1 MRPCT
6 GGRTFVSGTF
16 IVLVVMLSIWPTA
29 ALDTGRAPDFTIRD
43 IRGKTVNGAKL
54 FAQGPVIVDFW
65 ATWCVPCRPELKAL
79 AKIHKKYKNSGLTI
93 LAISEDGVEETAR
106 VKQFVRTEK
115 MPFVV
120 IVDRSKELI
129 KLFHASAVPTLFVIE
144 KGGKIRATHVGF
156 LSGDEKKI
164 EKEVASLI
172 EEMKKN
178 QAKETGKK
186 ASVQKK

>member
-16 IVLVVMLSIWPTA
+16 IVFVVLLSLWPTA
-29 ALDTGRAPDFTIRD
+29 ALDIGRAPDFTLRD

-79 AKIHKKYKNSGLTI
+79 ANIHKKYKDSGLTI

-120 IVDRSKELI
+120 IVDRNKELI
-129 KLFHASAVPTLFVIE
+129 KLFHASAVPTLFLIE
-144 KGGKIRATHVGF
+144 KGGKIRATHIGF
-156 LSGDEKKI
+156 LSGDDKKI

-172 EEMKKN
+172 KEMEKN
-178 QAKETGKK
+178 QAEETEKE
-186 ASVQKK
+186 ASVEEK

>member
-1 MRPCT
+1 MMRPCI
-6 GGRTFVSGTF
+6 GGRTFISGA
-16 IVLVVMLSIWPTA
+16 LVGVAMLSLWPAA
-29 ALDTGRAPDFTIRD
+29 ALDIGCAPDFTIRD
-43 IRGKTVNGAKL
+43 IWGKTVDGAEL
-54 FAQGPVIVDFW
+54 YAHGVVMVDFW

-93 LAISEDGVEETAR
+93 LTISEDGVEETAA

-120 IVDRSKELI
+120 IVDRNKQLM
-129 KLFHASAVPTLFVIE
+129 KLFHASAVPTLFLLE
-144 KGGKIRATHVGF
+144 KGGKIRATHIGF

-172 EEMKKN
+172 EEMGKN
-178 QAKETGKK
+178 QAKETNKDAPVEGK
-186 ASVQKK
+186 

>member
-1 MRPCT
+1 MRPCA
-6 GGRTFVSGTF
+6 GGRTFVSGTVV
-16 IVLVVMLSIWPTA
+16 VLLLVLSMWPTA
-29 ALDTGRAPDFTIRD
+29 ALDIGRAPDFTIRD
-43 IRGKTVNGAKL
+43 IRGETVNGPIL

-79 AKIHKKYKNSGLTI
+79 AKIHKKYKDSGLTI

-120 IVDRSKELI
+120 TVDRSRQLMKM
-129 KLFHASAVPTLFVIE
+129 FHVSGVPTLFLIE

-156 LSGDEKKI
+156 FPGDDQKI

-172 EEMKKN
+172 EEMEKN
-178 QAKETGKK
+178 QAKETKK
-186 ASVQKK
+186 DAPVEEK